1 MRDEVVMADPPIP
14 HRPPATGPGVY
25 QASIVVPLLVQRDA
39 WLRQCLLSALHQS
52 VPTEVIVV
60 TSPRTTASN
69 IRILADLE
77 RRYHHLRILRE
88 PPRSGF
94 AGAINAGID
103 YASTGRVG
111 LLLSDDWLDATAV
124 EECLQRSTDIV
135 STGARIYAA
144 DGITRLAELPM
155 IMSQFEAQPTLEAK
169 ADYLKHFFLFVRAR
183 LVEVGGVD
191 ETVGL
196 TGPDDYDMVWTLLEH
211 GATAGV
217 TERPLYNYRDHF
229 GDRLTLRA
237 RSEQVLDLG
246 KILDKHGVH
255 GEERTR
261 VIERHS
267 AWYGLPWHVA
277 SRRLQAGAHGRP
289 RLDDSDP

>member
-1 MRDEVVMADPPIP
+1 MAAPPIAD
-14 HRPPATGPGVY
+14 RPPAPEPGGY
-25 QASIVVPLLVQRDA
+25 RASIVVPLLAQRDV
-39 WLRQCLLSALHQS
+39 WLRQCLVSALHQS

-60 TSPRTTASN
+60 TSPRTPASN

-77 RRYHHLRILRE
+77 RRHHNLRVLRE

-94 AGAINAGID
+94 AGAINAGIRD
-103 YASTGRVG
+103 ASTGRVG

-124 EECLQRSTDIV
+124 EECLQRSSDIV
-135 STGARIYAA
+135 STGAKIYAA
-144 DGITRLAELPM
+144 DGLTRLGELPM
-155 IMSQFEAQPTLEAK
+155 SMSQFEVQPTLEAK

-191 ETVGL
+191 ETIGL
-196 TGPDDYDMVWTLLEH
+196 TGPDDHDMVWTLLEH
-211 GATAGV
+211 GATVGV
-217 TERPLYNYRDHF
+217 TGRPLYNYRDHLE
-229 GDRLTLRA
+229 GRLTLRA
-237 RSEQVLDLG
+237 RSDQMVDLG

-255 GEERTR
+255 GEERMR
-261 VIERHS
+261 IIERLS
-267 AWYGLPWHVA
+267 VWYGEPWHVA